1 MSFGFIVAASAG
13 ALFLPLAAL
22 FDPIV
27 REVGFDTAASGLFA
41 ALDDEG
47 DPTAGFAALG
57 FVFWS
62 ILIAVCALPLA
73 VAALI
78 GEIAG
83 ARKWV
88 WYVGV
93 SGFLAAA
100 SPWIARATRGLAQ
113 AHRASPLELR
123 IAALFFLTG
132 AASLTCADGCATPR
146 TAKLRWWR
154 TAMPPILPRMPP
166 SAEASLGAASGA
178 GAPPGVVVAGGG
190 VTGFAPTLSMRAPAR
205 FCSTS

>member
-1 MSFGFIVAASAG
+1 MIANLLRRTVIVSFGFIVAAGAG

-22 FDPIV
+22 FDPLV
-27 REVGFDTAASGLFA
+27 REVGFNAAASGLFA

-47 DPTAGFAALG
+47 DPRAGFAALG
-57 FVFWS
+57 LVFWA

-73 VAALI
+73 MAALI

-83 ARKWV
+83 ARNWI
-88 WYVGV
+88 WYVGL

-123 IAALFFLTG
+123 VATLFFLTG
-132 AASLTCADGCATPR
+132 ALTGWIYWLIARPGR
-146 TAKLRWWR
+146 H
-154 TAMPPILPRMPP
+154 
-166 SAEASLGAASGA
+166 EARG
-178 GAPPGVVVAGGG
+178 
-190 VTGFAPTLSMRAPAR
+190 
-205 FCSTS
+205 

>member
-41 ALDDEG
+41 ALDDAG

-132 AASLTCADGCATPR
+132 AMTGWIYWLIARPGRP
-146 TAKLRWWR
+146 
-154 TAMPPILPRMPP
+154 
-166 SAEASLGAASGA
+166 EGLG
-178 GAPPGVVVAGGG
+178 
-190 VTGFAPTLSMRAPAR
+190 
-205 FCSTS
+205 

>member
-13 ALFLPLAAL
+13 ALLLPLAAL
-22 FDPIV
+22 FDPVI
-27 REVGFDTAASGLFA
+27 RQLGLDAAASALFA
-41 ALDDEG
+41 ALDDDG
-47 DPTAGFAALG
+47 DPAAGVAALG
-57 FVFWS
+57 VVFWS
-62 ILIAVCALPLA
+62 ILLAVCALPLA
-73 VAALI
+73 AAALI

-83 ARKWV
+83 ARNWF

-132 AASLTCADGCATPR
+132 AATGWIYWLIARPGR
-146 TAKLRWWR
+146 R
-154 TAMPPILPRMPP
+154 
-166 SAEASLGAASGA
+166 EGLG
-178 GAPPGVVVAGGG
+178 
-190 VTGFAPTLSMRAPAR
+190 
-205 FCSTS
+205 

>member
-1 MSFGFIVAASAG
+1 LIANLLRRTVVMSFGFVVAASVG

-22 FDPIV
+22 FDPVV
-27 REVGFDTAASGLFA
+27 REVGLDAAASGFFA
-41 ALDDEG
+41 ALDDAMQDG
-47 DPTAGFAALG
+47 DPAVGVAVLG

-73 VAALI
+73 VSALI

-83 ARKWV
+83 VRSWV
-88 WYVGV
+88 WYVAA

-132 AASLTCADGCATPR
+132 AMTGWIYWLIARPGPHE
-146 TAKLRWWR
+146 AK
-154 TAMPPILPRMPP
+154 T
-166 SAEASLGAASGA
+166 
-178 GAPPGVVVAGGG
+178 
-190 VTGFAPTLSMRAPAR
+190 
-205 FCSTS
+205 

>member
-1 MSFGFIVAASAG
+1 MIANFLRRTVVMSFGFIIAASAG
-13 ALFLPLAAL
+13 ALFLPIAAL

-27 REVGFDTAASGLFA
+27 REVGFDAAASGLFT
-41 ALDDEG
+41 ALDDAG

-100 SPWIARATRGLAQ
+100 SPWIARATRGLAD

-123 IAALFFLTG
+123 IATLFFLTG
-132 AASLTCADGCATPR
+132 ATTGWIYWLIARPGR
-146 TAKLRWWR
+146 G
-154 TAMPPILPRMPP
+154 
-166 SAEASLGAASGA
+166 EARG
-178 GAPPGVVVAGGG
+178 
-190 VTGFAPTLSMRAPAR
+190 
-205 FCSTS
+205 

>member
-1 MSFGFIVAASAG
+1 LIANFLRRIVVMSVGFVVAASAG
-13 ALFLPLAAL
+13 ALLLPIAAL

-27 REVGFDTAASGLFA
+27 REAGFNAAASGLFA

-47 DPTAGFAALG
+47 DPTAGVAALG

-62 ILIAVCALPLA
+62 ILIAVCAAPLA
-73 VAALI
+73 VAALV

-83 ARKWV
+83 TRKWV

-100 SPWIARATRGLAQ
+100 SPWIARATRGLAG

-123 IAALFFLTG
+123 IATLFFFTG
-132 AASLTCADGCATPR
+132 AMTGWIYWLIAR
-146 TAKLRWWR
+146 
-154 TAMPPILPRMPP
+154 
-166 SAEASLGAASGA
+166 
-178 GAPPGVVVAGGG
+178 PGRNERK
-190 VTGFAPTLSMRAPAR
+190 T
-205 FCSTS
+205 

>member
-1 MSFGFIVAASAG
+1 MIANFLRRTVVISIGFIVAASVG

-22 FDPIV
+22 FDPV
-27 REVGFDTAASGLFA
+27 MREVGLDAAASGFFA
-41 ALDDEG
+41 VLDDAAPEV
-47 DPTAGFAALG
+47 DPTAGVAALG

-83 ARKWV
+83 AREWV

-123 IAALFFLTG
+123 IAVLFFLTG
-132 AASLTCADGCATPR
+132 ALTGWIYWRIARPR
-146 TAKLRWWR
+146 
-154 TAMPPILPRMPP
+154 LPK
-166 SAEASLGAASGA
+166 GK
-178 GAPPGVVVAGGG
+178 
-190 VTGFAPTLSMRAPAR
+190 T
-205 FCSTS
+205 

>member
-1 MSFGFIVAASAG
+1 MIANLLRRTVVMSFGFVVAASVG

-22 FDPIV
+22 FDPVV
-27 REVGFDTAASGLFA
+27 REVGLDAAASGFFA
-41 ALDDEG
+41 ALDDAMQDG
-47 DPTAGFAALG
+47 DPAVGVAVLG

-73 VAALI
+73 VSALI

-83 ARKWV
+83 VRSWV
-88 WYVGV
+88 WYVAA

-132 AASLTCADGCATPR
+132 A
-146 TAKLRWWR
+146 
-154 TAMPPILPRMPP
+154 
-166 SAEASLGAASGA
+166 
-178 GAPPGVVVAGGG
+178 
-190 VTGFAPTLSMRAPAR
+190 VTGWIYWLIAR
-205 FCSTS
+205 PRLHEGKT